1 MAVEKTLIPFC
12 GYPIYKIST
21 GEILSKDELKI
32 LKKLDKAPI
41 ITTSSPIELTK
52 DVNILDNNKEL
63 TRIKDVIWNCFVD
76 YKDNILEI
84 ENDFYMCNSWA
95 AVQNKDGHHPWHN
108 HCNAFYSSVFYAQAS
123 NSSLKFSVGKSKLQ
137 EAYFIE
143 YYLKKYNVFNA
154 TTWGVPVKTGDII
167 FFPGELTH
175 ESPIHDL
182 SSDRIVIAASYFIS
196 GNIGWDNNYNSINIS
211 DANE

>member
-1 MAVEKTLIPFC
+1 MAVEKILIPFC

-76 YKDNILEI
+76 YKDNILF
-84 ENDFYMCNSWA
+84 DFN
-95 AVQNKDGHHPWHN
+95 QNGFLFVTSMEQITISK
-108 HCNAFYSSVFYAQAS
+108 YS
-123 NSSLKFSVGKSKLQ
+123 
-137 EAYFIE
+137 
-143 YYLKKYNVFNA
+143 
-154 TTWGVPVKTGDII
+154 
-167 FFPGELTH
+167 
-175 ESPIHDL
+175 
-182 SSDRIVIAASYFIS
+182 
-196 GNIGWDNNYNSINIS
+196 
-211 DANE
+211 